1 MANPRVKYDYK
12 YLTDYCKKHNI
23 TLMKDYSKDKVNRDT
38 IIHEKCVYENC
49 FENITKNFR
58 QLCKTGC
65 YCKTHTEI
73 LCVEKRKKTCIETYG
88 VEHPSQSEKIKDKKK
103 QTFIEHYGVECSLQS
118 TEVKEKIKQTLII
131 RFGVEHPSKSE
142 EIKDKKKQTL
152 IEHYGVEHQ
161 MYNTQVKE
169 KIKQTCI
176 ETYGVE
182 NPSQSEKIKEKIK
195 QTFIEHY
202 GVENPM
208 QNKEIR
214 EKGKQTCLIKYGV
227 ENPMQNKEIREKGK
241 QTCIERFG
249 VEHPLQSADIQEK
262 IKQTCVERFGVEHPN
277 QNPEIAEKASKNS
290 YRSKKYTLPSGK
302 EIQVQGYE
310 PFALNEIIQTVSED
324 DIITGCSNVP
334 TIAYSDEEGKHHKHF
349 PDIFI
354 PSQNKCIEVKSTW
367 TVEKK
372 NVFLRQNAGK
382 QLGYNYEIW
391 VYNGKGEKVNCYQL
405 ATT

>member
-1 MANPRVKYDYK
+1 MAIKYDYK
-12 YLTDYCKKHNI
+12 YLTEYCNQHNI
-23 TLMKDYSKDKVNRDT
+23 TLTKDYSKYKITRNIDIDA
-38 IIHEKCVYENC
+38 KCIYENC
-49 FENITKNFR
+49 LENITKNFR

-73 LCVEKRKKTCIETYG
+73 LCVEKRKKTCFKNYG

-176 ETYGVE
+176 EKYGVE
-182 NPSQSEKIKEKIK
+182 HPSKSEEIRDKGKIACLKKYGVEYPSQSEEIRNKMKA
-195 QTFIEHY
+195 TCLLNN
-202 GVENPM
+202 GVEYAL
-208 QNKEIR
+208 QSEEIR
-214 EKGKQTCLIKYGV
+214 NKGKITCMLKYGV
-227 ENPMQNKEIREKGK
+227 NHPAQNEEVHKKMEKTCLKKYGVKNPTQNAEIS
-241 QTCIERFG
+241 ER
-249 VEHPLQSADIQEK
+249 
-262 IKQTCVERFGVEHPN
+262 
-277 QNPEIAEKASKNS
+277 ASKNS
-290 YRSKKYTLPSGK
+290 YLTKTYTFPSGK

-310 PFALNEIIQTVSED
+310 PFALDELIKTLSED

-334 TIAYSDEEGKHHKHF
+334 TIAYTDDEGKPHKHF

-367 TVEKK
+367 TAEKK
-372 NVFLRQNAGK
+372 KDNIFLKENAGK

-391 VYNGKGEKVNCYQL
+391 VYNGKGEKINCYI
-405 ATT
+405 